1 MPTHILRP
9 NADTKADWTED
20 AVGTAF
26 SKLDDAV
33 TQPTAPTTGSDRITT
48 TGTGTVCTVGFETF
62 TLGSRRIRSITAWV
76 YGQAVNASNYYTFA
90 LRSTPALFGATQGSY
105 TSASFGWAST
115 AAYGSWTQAQIDT
128 LELIITS
135 QGATGTREIDAV
147 YLEVVTENY
156 RPNRIG
162 GRRRLIRNG

>member
-9 NADTKADWTED
+9 NADVKADWTED

-48 TGTGTVCTVGFETF
+48 TSNATACTVGFETF
-62 TLGSRRIRSITAWV
+62 TLGSRRIRSVTAWV
-76 YGQAVNASNYYTFA
+76 YGQAVDASNYYTFLVSGVTPLGA
-90 LRSTPALFGATQGSY
+90 YFGASFAWRSTTG
-105 TSASFGWAST
+105 
-115 AAYGSWTQAQIDT
+115 YGSLTQAQLDG
-128 LELIITS
+128 LELVMTS